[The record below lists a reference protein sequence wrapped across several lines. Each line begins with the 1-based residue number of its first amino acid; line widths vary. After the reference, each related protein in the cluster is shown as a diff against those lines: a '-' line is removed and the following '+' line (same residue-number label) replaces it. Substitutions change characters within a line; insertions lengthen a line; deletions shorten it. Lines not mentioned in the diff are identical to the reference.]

1 VHMFRT
7 TTNNDRRRSKEG
19 RAEGSQDQ
27 CTCAATHIKEINAP
41 SPDPFGSGEA
51 GAGIGGK
58 RQQDKE

>member
-1 VHMFRT
+1 MI
-7 TTNNDRRRSKEG
+7 EG
-19 RAEGSQDQ
+19 EVKKGGQRGSQDQ